1 MKKFKSGIS
10 LLFIILITALSNLRP
25 VLAQVAARDNKPSIS
40 NTAKEMP
47 DTSGLFGVFEGRP
60 PCQEMAHQINVDKTD
75 ACTHLKW
82 RLMLFVDSVT
92 RKPGIFTSE
101 LGLYGR
107 TIHKGNW
114 QLKKGAPF
122 DPEAWIIVLDFD
134 KPKESFTLWKG
145 DDNVLF
151 ILDEHNQ
158 FRTGNLNFSYSLN
171 RVKLVKNP
179 AL

>member
-1 MKKFKSGIS
+1 MKNLKAGKRIFLVALAMS
-10 LLFIILITALSNLRP
+10 LCAIQFA
-25 VLAQVAARDNKPSIS
+25 VAQVAAKDNKPSES
-40 NTAKEMP
+40 NTSREIP
-47 DTSGLFGVFEGRP
+47 DTRLVFGIFEGRP
-60 PCQEMAHQINVDKTD
+60 PCQEMARQINVDKGE

-82 RLMLFVDSVT
+82 RLMLFVDSGT
-92 RKPGIFTSE
+92 GHPAYFTSE
-101 LGLYGR
+101 LGLYGG
-107 TIHKGNW
+107 TKHKGNW

-122 DPEAWIIVLDFD
+122 DPNAWLIILDYD

-171 RVKLVKNP
+171 RVVLVP
-179 AL
+179 RF